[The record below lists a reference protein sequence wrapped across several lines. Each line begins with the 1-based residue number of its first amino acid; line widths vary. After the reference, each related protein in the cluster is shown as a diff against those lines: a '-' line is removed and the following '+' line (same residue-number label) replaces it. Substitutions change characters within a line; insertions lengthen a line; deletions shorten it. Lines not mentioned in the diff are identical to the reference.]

1 MSFELV
7 SAVFSPDFR
16 LATEDGVTP
25 TDRTITCFTTRAD
38 TIFGVSFMLL
48 PPESELAAELM
59 AGSEHEAAF
68 RSLKVAAEKVSS
80 VERQGTD
87 REKHG
92 VPTGRYVI
100 NPINGRPVPIW
111 VADYVLMDYGT
122 GAVMGVPCGD
132 QRDFEFAKKYGL
144 EIAPII
150 CEKGDALYERLKD
163 ERELVVRDVDWE
175 QAMVAEGYLV
185 QSGEFTGLKGG
196 KHSEAVA
203 AITSWL
209 EAHGCGRRRN
219 QLQTVVTITIIP

>member
-1 MSFELV
+1 M
-7 SAVFSPDFR
+7 
-16 LATEDGVTP
+16 TP

-100 NPINGRPVPIW
+100 NPINGRPIPIW
-111 VADYVLMDYGT
+111 
-122 GAVMGVPCGD
+122 
-132 QRDFEFAKKYGL
+132 
-144 EIAPII
+144 EI
-150 CEKGDALYERLKD
+150 GR
-163 ERELVVRDVDWE
+163 
-175 QAMVAEGYLV
+175 
-185 QSGEFTGLKGG
+185 
-196 KHSEAVA
+196 
-203 AITSWL
+203 
-209 EAHGCGRRRN
+209 AH
-219 QLQTVVTITIIP
+219 V